1 MDIERN
7 IFPIIEQSINEYSV
21 TLITGASGQ
30 QVRLSMLYS
39 SWSFRISKQQ
49 RGSTP

>member
-21 TLITGASGQ
+21 TLITGASGRQ
-30 QVRLSMLYS
+30 DDFGAILILV
-39 SWSFRISKQQ
+39 I
-49 RGSTP
+49 